1 MAERVLRGVGI
12 ALLALGLGWLVLAW
26 GLSTAS
32 ADGPHVAVLR
42 IDGAIDPISARFL
55 SRAIGKATDDGAA
68 LIVLELDTPGGR
80 LDSTRDMVQDI
91 LGARVPVAVYVS
103 PAGAQAASAGTFIT
117 AAANFA
123 AMAPATNIGAASP
136 ISSSGEDL
144 PETLARKINEDTQ
157 AFIRGIAERRGR
169 NAEALEATVT
179 QARAYSASEA
189 IDLGIVDLVANDTAD
204 LLAQLDGR
212 SAETAAGS
220 VVLDTKNVEVREI
233 EKTLLESFLTVI
245 ADPNIAF
252 LLLSIGSLA
261 LLAEF
266 FTPGFFG
273 PGVVGVLALLLAFA
287 AFGQLPVNWVG
298 VALILFSMVLFFFEM
313 QAPGIGVFG
322 ISGLVTFL
330 VGGFLLFGG
339 FFDSSGIPEPTV
351 GVNRWLIGAMA
362 MAAAVAVLSLFL
374 LAREGG
380 APTGYVSATEAA
392 LVGQRGVALSAL
404 EPSGSVRVREE
415 EWTATT
421 DPGEHVREGDEV
433 QVVGVYAGR
442 LLKVSSIASGP
453 AAEPRSRLLSPLG
466 KLWSRLTRED
476 GRPEA

>member
-26 GLSTAS
+26 GLSPAS

-55 SRAIGKATDDGAA
+55 SRAIGKATDDGAV

-91 LGARVPVAVYVS
+91 LGARMPVAVYVS

-212 SAETAAGS
+212 QRG
-220 VVLDTKNVEVREI
+220 N
-233 EKTLLESFLTVI
+233 
-245 ADPNIAF
+245 
-252 LLLSIGSLA
+252 GC
-261 LLAEF
+261 
-266 FTPGFFG
+266 
-273 PGVVGVLALLLAFA
+273 
-287 AFGQLPVNWVG
+287 
-298 VALILFSMVLFFFEM
+298 
-313 QAPGIGVFG
+313 
-322 ISGLVTFL
+322 
-330 VGGFLLFGG
+330 
-339 FFDSSGIPEPTV
+339 
-351 GVNRWLIGAMA
+351 
-362 MAAAVAVLSLFL
+362 
-374 LAREGG
+374 
-380 APTGYVSATEAA
+380 
-392 LVGQRGVALSAL
+392 GQR
-404 EPSGSVRVREE
+404 
-415 EWTATT
+415 
-421 DPGEHVREGDEV
+421 
-433 QVVGVYAGR
+433 
-442 LLKVSSIASGP
+442 
-453 AAEPRSRLLSPLG
+453 RS
-466 KLWSRLTRED
+466 
-476 GRPEA
+476 